1 MKTVIACAI
10 YIVSLIVILILTEK
24 ASPPEPPYG
33 WIFEETKKMEEQ
45 T

>member
-1 MKTVIACAI
+1 MKTIIACAI
-10 YIVSLIVILILTEK
+10 AFAAHIAILILAEK